1 MSVFS
6 VSQIGSQIDREINAE
21 VRSHIE
27 MRTADIIA
35 AGMPPEKA
43 RRDALLKFGNPTVM
57 RERVAGVDFA
67 LNLDI
72 FFRDVQYAFR
82 KLRKTPA
89 FAITVILGIGGP
101 SVYQSCELP
110 VCRQTAPY
118 SPEFEPDIAL
128 VEPQPQ
134 PQPQPRHG
142 TPSAWMILCTVGS
155 ITSHWVAA

>member
-118 SPEFEPDIAL
+118 ALEFEPDIIL
-128 VEPQPQ
+128 TQP
-134 PQPQPRHG
+134 HASG
-142 TPSAWMILCTVGS
+142 VDETCTPFGDLWLTCMTQFRYSFFTP
-155 ITSHWVAA
+155 

>member
-110 VCRQTAPY
+110 VRLTAPY
-118 SPEFEPDIAL
+118 SPRARTGHRPDRTATGAPHASSVDETL
-128 VEPQPQ
+128 
-134 PQPQPRHG
+134 H
-142 TPSAWMILCTVGS
+142 TPWCSPK
-155 ITSHWVAA
+155 VAAYALETQ

>member
-6 VSQIGSQIDREINAE
+6 VSQIGSQIDRESNAE

-110 VCRQTAPY
+110 VCRPY
-118 SPEFEPDIAL
+118 GNNPPISLRTVFRRLLSMYPHRLSRSDISL
-128 VEPQPQ
+128 
-134 PQPQPRHG
+134 
-142 TPSAWMILCTVGS
+142 SDLL
-155 ITSHWVAA
+155 

>member
-110 VCRQTAPY
+110 VCRQPL
-118 SPEFEPDIAL
+118 PWDCFRI
-128 VEPQPQ
+128 V
-134 PQPQPRHG
+134 R
-142 TPSAWMILCTVGS
+142 
-155 ITSHWVAA
+155 

>member
-57 RERVAGVDFA
+57 RERLAGVDFA

-118 SPEFEPDIAL
+118 AWGGIPVIRQRPCDGPEKPCHK
-128 VEPQPQ
+128 P
-134 PQPQPRHG
+134 
-142 TPSAWMILCTVGS
+142 
-155 ITSHWVAA
+155 TSRY

>member
-110 VCRQTAPY
+110 GCRQTAPY
-118 SPEFEPDIAL
+118 AWGGIPVIRQGPCDAPEKPCQKPTSPDSLICQRRL
-128 VEPQPQ
+128 SVE
-134 PQPQPRHG
+134 
-142 TPSAWMILCTVGS
+142 SLS
-155 ITSHWVAA
+155 E

>member
-118 SPEFEPDIAL
+118 SPAPDSDHVL
-128 VEPQPQ
+128 GTRKRLN
-134 PQPQPRHG
+134 PRTCRKG
-142 TPSAWMILCTVGS
+142 DFAGGS
-155 ITSHWVAA
+155 